1 MPVTISPAAVIFLQH
16 SSHLIATRKACN
28 GPVHPTFTQGA
39 TVLISCKS
47 PIRFAAVAAIAVAST
62 FAVGAQATDIT
73 GAGSSFVYPVVSKW
87 SAAYAEKTGN
97 HINYQSIGS
106 GGGIAQ
112 IKAGTVDFGAS
123 DMPLDEATL
132 SKFGLGQ
139 FPDVIGGIVPAFNVE
154 GVAPGKMVLDGAT
167 LANIYLGKITK
178 WNDPAIAKLNP
189 TLKLPAAAITVVH
202 RSDGSGTTF
211 NFSDYLSKVSP
222 QWKTK
227 VGEGTAVQW
236 PVGIGGKGNE
246 GVSAY
251 IKQIKNSL
259 GYVEYAFALQN
270 HIGYAVMKNA
280 AGNIVKPTIANFQAA
295 ADTADW
301 KHSKNF
307 NLVMTNA
314 PGANAWPITATS
326 WVIMYKQPK
335 NLANAKVAFDFFKW
349 AYEHGQ
355 EQARSLDYVPLPP
368 SLVQQIETYWKTEY
382 KM

>member
-1 MPVTISPAAVIFLQH
+1 MLTSRKYL
-16 SSHLIATRKACN
+16 TRS
-28 GPVHPTFTQGA
+28 T
-39 TVLISCKS
+39 
-47 PIRFAAVAAIAVAST
+47 RFAAVAAIAVAST
-62 FAVGAQATDIT
+62 FGVAAQATDIT

-97 HINYQSIGS
+97 HVNYQSIGS

-132 SKFGLGQ
+132 NKFGLGQ

-154 GVAPGKMVLDGAT
+154 GIAPGKMVLDGAT
-167 LANIYLGKITK
+167 LAGIYLGKITK

-189 TLKLPAAAITVVH
+189 SLALPAASITVVH

-211 NFSDYLSKVSP
+211 NFSDYLAKVSP
-222 QWKTK
+222 EWKSK

-236 PVGIGGKGNE
+236 PVGVGGKGNE

-251 IKQIKNSL
+251 VKQIKNSI

-270 HIGYAVMKNA
+270 HIGYALMKNA
-280 AGNIVKPTIANFQAA
+280 AGNVVEPTIANFQAA

-301 KHSKNF
+301 KNSKNF

-314 PGANAWPITATS
+314 PGAKAWPITATS

-335 NLANAKVAFDFFKW
+335 NLANAKVTFDFFKW

-355 EQARSLDYVPLPP
+355 DQARSLDYVPLPP
-368 SLVQQIETYWKTEY
+368 SLVEQIENYWKTEY
-382 KM
+382 KL